1 MPFPY
6 AYYQAYFD
14 GPLHGE
20 SFRGK
25 ALYMNSPASPTSG
38 SGLLDVDACS
48 HIYYD
53 TSLGNAVIDGLENSS
68 DGQLLFIYKFT
79 TGNSL
84 TLKHEGGSGHELFMA
99 NQQDL
104 VIGAGQYGGAIFI
117 CRNDGGILKWY
128 QLDTNGLFASG
139 SAVNPSMAFSED
151 PDTGIYSSGAN
162 SISIAAGA
170 VEKMRVTGNFINSLV
185 PHRFPNGSVSAP
197 SVSFYTNSDTGFYH
211 DGNQV
216 AFSWDGV
223 RRQSFNNDGSFSVG
237 IGNVKCDSP
246 ISFLQE
252 NGTVAQQVRTGSL
265 LASDN
270 YSDASQIP
278 TNGIYSKGSVK
289 TSGQFEGTATSAL
302 FADLGER
309 YLADE
314 EYPTGT
320 LVKIGGEEEITATD
334 KMVDIDVFGIT
345 SEYPAFRMNDKYH
358 QQLGVDPKLTPF
370 VALAGR
376 VPCRVVGKVKKGD
389 RIIPSDIK
397 GVGQSWK
404 NKIQLIDPIDF
415 QFLIIGR
422 ALEDKETTEEGLVE
436 VAIGGLK

>member
-38 SGLLDVDACS
+38 SGLLDVNACS

-84 TLKHEGGSGHELFMA
+84 TLKHQGGSGHELYMA

-139 SAVNPSMAFSED
+139 SATTPSMAFSTD
-151 PDTGIYSSGAN
+151 PDTGLYSSGAN
-162 SISIAAGA
+162 SISVAANA
-170 VEKMRVTGNFINSLV
+170 VERLRVSAMFNASYVTHRFADGTVLSPGISFIN
-185 PHRFPNGSVSAP
+185 
-197 SVSFYTNSDTGFYH
+197 NSDTGFYH

-237 IGNVKCDSP
+237 SGNVKCDSP
-246 ISFLQE
+246 INFVQE
-252 NGTVAQQVRTGSL
+252 NGTVAQQTRAGSI
-265 LASDN
+265 LASN
-270 YSDASQIP
+270 AFADASLVP
-278 TNGIYSKGSVK
+278 TNGIYSRGSVR
-289 TSGQFEGTATSAL
+289 TGGQFEGTATSAL

-314 EYPTGT
+314 IYPTGT
-320 LVKIGGEEEITATD
+320 LVKIGGEAEITATD
-334 KMVDIDVFGIT
+334 KMCDIDVFGIT
-345 SEYPAFRMNDKYH
+345 SEYPAFRMNELYH
-358 QQLGVDPKLTPF
+358 KQKNVDPKLTPF

-376 VPCRVVGKVKKGD
+376 VPLRVVGKVKKGD

-404 NKIQLIDPIDF
+404 DRIQLIDPIDF
-415 QFLIIGR
+415 QFLIVGR
-422 ALEDKETTEEGLVE
+422 ALEDKDTTEEGLIE